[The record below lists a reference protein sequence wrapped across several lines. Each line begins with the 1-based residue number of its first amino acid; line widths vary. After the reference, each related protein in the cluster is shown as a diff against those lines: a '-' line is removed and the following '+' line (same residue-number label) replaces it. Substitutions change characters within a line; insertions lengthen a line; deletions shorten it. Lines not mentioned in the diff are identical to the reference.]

1 MFKKSLKIDRNKIKK
16 LCREIATNRLVLVGV
31 VVLFLFCL
39 LVYRLFVLQI
49 VQGEEHLESFNYKV
63 ERTIETSGSRG
74 NIYDCN
80 GKLIAYN
87 QLAYS
92 VTLESTDE
100 TAELARERGRAE
112 GRDVSEN
119 EIRNEVIY
127 RLIQLLEANGDEI
140 QYDLPLEINGKGKL
154 VFTETGSSLRRFKM
168 DIYGI
173 VNLDDLT
180 GEEKEQAEKWLN
192 SSPEEVYEYLR
203 MGTDGPTGTGLM
215 FEIADSY
222 SMEDTLKIMSVRY
235 DQYMNRYSQ
244 TTPITVATNIS
255 EQSIAGISEQEDSF
269 PGVEIKTDSLRK
281 YNDAKYIAGI
291 VGYTGVISEDE
302 LTEYNSAGGEYEA
315 NDVVGKTGIEKTM
328 EATLQGTK
336 GKQKV
341 LVDNLGKIIQEV
353 SSTEAKAGNNV
364 YLTIDID
371 LQKYAYNI
379 LERRLAGIVLAHLT
393 TADDGGDSNMIPIK
407 DVYFALIDNNIIDIT
422 KLNRKKAEQN
432 EKEVYQIYVRKQDS
446 VMKMLREELSDGNT
460 SREELSEERKEY
472 MDYIYDMLVDSE
484 IVSSSLVDENDDVYK
499 DWEEGSIS
507 PKEFLQYAVN
517 SGWVDI
523 SALDIASD
531 YYSSD
536 EIYAELIDYIV
547 DTLKNDEAFDK
558 IFIQIHDKE
567 RRAERKE
574 GLHASL

>member
-140 QYDLPLEINGKGKL
+140 QYNLPLEINGKGKL

-244 TTPITVATNIS
+244 DNADHGGN
-255 EQSIAGISEQEDSF
+255 
-269 PGVEIKTDSLRK
+269 
-281 YNDAKYIAGI
+281 
-291 VGYTGVISEDE
+291 
-302 LTEYNSAGGEYEA
+302 EY
-315 NDVVGKTGIEKTM
+315 
-328 EATLQGTK
+328 Q
-336 GKQKV
+336 
-341 LVDNLGKIIQEV
+341 
-353 SSTEAKAGNNV
+353 
-364 YLTIDID
+364 
-371 LQKYAYNI
+371 
-379 LERRLAGIVLAHLT
+379 
-393 TADDGGDSNMIPIK
+393 
-407 DVYFALIDNNIIDIT
+407 
-422 KLNRKKAEQN
+422 
-432 EKEVYQIYVRKQDS
+432 
-446 VMKMLREELSDGNT
+446 
-460 SREELSEERKEY
+460 
-472 MDYIYDMLVDSE
+472 
-484 IVSSSLVDENDDVYK
+484 
-499 DWEEGSIS
+499 
-507 PKEFLQYAVN
+507 
-517 SGWVDI
+517 
-523 SALDIASD
+523 
-531 YYSSD
+531 
-536 EIYAELIDYIV
+536 
-547 DTLKNDEAFDK
+547 
-558 IFIQIHDKE
+558 
-567 RRAERKE
+567 RAEHRSYLGTGGFFSWCGDQDGFSAKV
-574 GLHASL
+574 